1 MTKILKQ
8 TTSGGISFLE
18 LLLDET
24 LCSGSILV
32 EKELAIAAGGINPYL
47 NAKQKYE
54 LLLRIAANGN
64 LIFLP
69 EEKDPALPYLT
80 LEDDVSNENGWQ
92 TDCYLVGKYS
102 AELQQNNL
110 FDIVLQ
116 SLLDEADHEGRKEQT
131 LSFLEQ
137 MISHNDSY
145 WKIAEG
151 DCPILIYKG
160 DDICH
165 NVLNVFA
172 EQFGTALAD
181 AGRNVIYFDCGKE
194 DLGRLTSYMYQHFQ
208 AIIGIQSYLFSVKM
222 KDEVHYLHEYL
233 YGPKYNFIF
242 DHPIWMKQHL
252 MHHYPDFYV
261 LTHDENYVAFL
272 QKYLKKEA
280 ILFPPAGLIPP
291 HHQTNSDCFQT
302 MYDVTFIGTY
312 GDYMQEVLLI
322 HQLDRSKR
330 FLANRFLLKMR
341 RHPELTSEAALLAVL
356 QDKGMVLS
364 DEAFVSLFYE
374 LRRVIYCV
382 MHYYRYH
389 ILETLLKSGITL
401 DVFGETWQH
410 CPLCRYQNL
419 ICHPDVTV
427 KESLSIWQYSKIS
440 LNIMSWHKGGFTERM
455 ANIMLCGSVL
465 ATDAT
470 TYLQRDYTKEDM
482 IVFSLDAPETLSEQ
496 IQALLQNEPLRQSI
510 AANGKAKTLKLH
522 TWKKRAE
529 EFLKLQQQI
538 TATEATSP
546 ATAQSAQ

>member
-1 MTKILKQ
+1 
-8 TTSGGISFLE
+8 
-18 LLLDET
+18 
-24 LCSGSILV
+24 
-32 EKELAIAAGGINPYL
+32 
-47 NAKQKYE
+47 
-54 LLLRIAANGN
+54 
-64 LIFLP
+64 
-69 EEKDPALPYLT
+69 
-80 LEDDVSNENGWQ
+80 
-92 TDCYLVGKYS
+92 
-102 AELQQNNL
+102 
-110 FDIVLQ
+110 
-116 SLLDEADHEGRKEQT
+116 
-131 LSFLEQ
+131 
-137 MISHNDSY
+137 
-145 WKIAEG
+145 
-151 DCPILIYKG
+151 
-160 DDICH
+160 
-165 NVLNVFA
+165 
-172 EQFGTALAD
+172 
-181 AGRNVIYFDCGKE
+181 
-194 DLGRLTSYMYQHFQ
+194 
-208 AIIGIQSYLFSVKM
+208 
-222 KDEVHYLHEYL
+222 
-233 YGPKYNFIF
+233 
-242 DHPIWMKQHL
+242 
-252 MHHYPDFYV
+252 
-261 LTHDENYVAFL
+261 
-272 QKYLKKEA
+272 
-280 ILFPPAGLIPP
+280 
-291 HHQTNSDCFQT
+291 

-312 GDYMQEVLLI
+312 GDYMQEVFLI

-356 QDKGMVLS
+356 QDKGMMLS

-427 KESLSIWQYSKIS
+427 KESLSIWQHSKIS

-496 IQALLQNEPLRQSI
+496 IQTLLQNEPLRQSI

-546 ATAQSAQ
+546 ATAQPAQ

>member
-1 MTKILKQ
+1 M
-8 TTSGGISFLE
+8 
-18 LLLDET
+18 
-24 LCSGSILV
+24 
-32 EKELAIAAGGINPYL
+32 
-47 NAKQKYE
+47 
-54 LLLRIAANGN
+54 
-64 LIFLP
+64 
-69 EEKDPALPYLT
+69 
-80 LEDDVSNENGWQ
+80 
-92 TDCYLVGKYS
+92 
-102 AELQQNNL
+102 
-110 FDIVLQ
+110 
-116 SLLDEADHEGRKEQT
+116 
-131 LSFLEQ
+131 
-137 MISHNDSY
+137 
-145 WKIAEG
+145 
-151 DCPILIYKG
+151 
-160 DDICH
+160 
-165 NVLNVFA
+165 LNVFA

-440 LNIMSWHKGGFTERM
+440 LNNMSWHKGGFTERM

-546 ATAQSAQ
+546 ATAQPAQ